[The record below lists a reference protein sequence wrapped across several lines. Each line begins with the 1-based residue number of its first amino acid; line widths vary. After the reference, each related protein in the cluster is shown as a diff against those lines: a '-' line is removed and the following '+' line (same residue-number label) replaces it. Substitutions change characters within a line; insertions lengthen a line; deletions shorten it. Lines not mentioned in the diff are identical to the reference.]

1 MTCSQSVHGLS
12 NPLEVI
18 VHYLLIGK
26 MVGLDHQDK
35 FPMVSALVYT
45 TTHCTGSI
53 RSHYSRLSIS
63 HDFTKLFYCVV
74 SQPLE
79 NIELALKLVVALTY
93 GWDRKLIIYFLWIGS
108 LSIEVNS
115 DMYSQ

>member
-12 NPLEVI
+12 NPLEV
-18 VHYLLIGK
+18 VVYYLLIGEI
-26 MVGLDHQDK
+26 VGLDHQDK
-35 FPMVSALVYT
+35 FPMVSALVYMA
-45 TTHCTGSI
+45 THYTGSI

-79 NIELALKLVVALTY
+79 NIEFVLKLVMTLTY
-93 GWDRKLIIYFLWIGS
+93 G
-108 LSIEVNS
+108 
-115 DMYSQ
+115 

>member
-35 FPMVSALVYT
+35 FPMVSALVYMA
-45 TTHCTGSI
+45 THYTGSI

-63 HDFTKLFYCVV
+63 HDLPSRFIVL
-74 SQPLE
+74 SLNLE
-79 NIELALKLVVALTY
+79 RIL
-93 GWDRKLIIYFLWIGS
+93 S
-108 LSIEVNS
+108 L
-115 DMYSQ
+115 Y